1 MYNSFISKKASFHE
15 IQLADFSLASL
26 ELCELQSIFLN
37 RGENIVDLCIHF
49 KNSIFFIVWI

>member
-37 RGENIVDLCIHF
+37 RGENIVDLCI
-49 KNSIFFIVWI
+49 